1 MDIQTF
7 NSMKYKTISII
18 IVVCTTHAIIRVIL
32 CIYIYIYIFLS
43 VIALK
48 SQLLGC
54 I

>member
-1 MDIQTF
+1 MDIQTC
-7 NSMKYKTISII
+7 NSIKYKTISII
-18 IVVCTTHAIIRVIL
+18 IVVCTTHAIIGVIL
-32 CIYIYIYIFLS
+32 CIYIYIFIS